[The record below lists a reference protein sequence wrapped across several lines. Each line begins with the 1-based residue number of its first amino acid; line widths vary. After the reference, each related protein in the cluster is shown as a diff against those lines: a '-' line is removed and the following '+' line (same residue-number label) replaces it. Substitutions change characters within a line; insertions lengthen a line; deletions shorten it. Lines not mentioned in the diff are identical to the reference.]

1 MNIIN
6 ILSSKN
12 KFINLFINLSK
23 PKSSSEDSRR
33 KEFILNILLLGTLA
47 LTAMMSLISLI
58 NLIRTRSLYNG
69 LPVIMIF
76 SVFLL
81 FLLIYTASRFKH
93 NRFAAF
99 SFVCVYYVPTIYT
112 AYRWGIEVPEVL
124 LLNVLI
130 IVMSGVLVGTG
141 FSFFTTLLS
150 SSIFFGLTYLSNN
163 KIISPDSAW
172 KSQNLNAG
180 DVMVLA
186 ITLFI
191 IAIVSWLSNREIERS
206 LKRARKSER
215 ELKKERDQL
224 EIKVEERT
232 KELNKAQIEKM
243 TQLYRFAE
251 FGRLSSGIFHDL
263 INPMTALSLNL
274 ERLKAIEKKEVT
286 DAQVYL
292 EHAFAAT
299 KRMEDF
305 IIAIRK
311 QIQKEETKKNF
322 SITEEIIQTMQ
333 ILNYRSSNAKV
344 DIIFSPTT
352 DNIEI
357 YGDSVRFSQI
367 ILNLISNAI
376 DSYDNLDKKEKRVLV
391 SLKQTKDLIM
401 ITIKDS
407 GCGIEAEN
415 ISKIFDPFYSTKHG
429 FDKGMGIGMSSTKNI
444 IEKTFNGTITVESE
458 PGKGSTFEVLLPYDH
473 GIENEK

>member
-1 MNIIN
+1 MKKTP
-6 ILSSKN
+6 SSK
-12 KFINLFINLSK
+12 KSIRNLFVYLTD

-33 KEFILNILLLGTLA
+33 KEFILNILLLGTLT
-47 LTAMMSLISLI
+47 LTAIMSLISLV
-58 NLIRTRSLYNG
+58 NLIRTKSLYNG
-69 LPVIMIF
+69 LPVILIF
-76 SVFLL
+76 SIFLL
-81 FLLIYTASRFKH
+81 FLCIYLASRFQY

-99 SFVCVYYVPTIYT
+99 SFVFVYYVPTIYT
-112 AYRWGIEVPEVL
+112 AYHWGIEVPEVL

-130 IVMSGVLVGTG
+130 IVMSSVLVGTG
-141 FSFFTTLLS
+141 FGFLTTLSCSL
-150 SSIFFGLTYLSNN
+150 IFFGLTYLSNN
-163 KIISPDSAW
+163 GIISPDYSW
-172 KSQNLNAG
+172 KTLNLNAG
-180 DVMVLA
+180 DVMVLV

-206 LKRARKSER
+206 LRRARKSEL

-322 SITEEIIQTMQ
+322 SITEEIIQTIQ
-333 ILNYRSSNAKV
+333 ILNYRSSTAKV
-344 DIIFSPTT
+344 DIVFSPTT

-357 YGDSVRFSQI
+357 YGDPVRFSQI
-367 ILNLISNAI
+367 VLNLISNAI
-376 DSYDNLDKKEKRVLV
+376 DSYDNFDKNERKVSV
-391 SLKQTKDLIM
+391 SLKKIKDFVK

-407 GCGIEAEN
+407 GCGIAEEN

-444 IEKTFNGTITVESE
+444 IEKTFHGSINVESK
-458 PGKGSTFEVLLPYDH
+458 PGKGSTFEVLLPYEYVSED
-473 GIENEK
+473 EK